1 MRRLGGLTSVHVLP
15 QPDLR
20 HVLYRAVGIE
30 DLIRLDHASV
40 ELAVHDRLLLVSAGV
55 HGALDDRQIA
65 ALLAARGYAETDAR
79 RITTAALA
87 AGSQDHPIAVQI
99 YLLDL
104 SAPDTYILPPGM
116 APLTN

>member
-40 ELAVHDRLLLVSAGV
+40 ELAVHNRLLLVSDGV

-65 ALLAARGYAETDAR
+65 ALLAARGNAETDAR
-79 RITTAALA
+79 RLTPAALA
-87 AGSQDHPIAVQI
+87 AGSQDTPLAA
-99 YLLDL
+99 LLDILGL
-104 SAPDTYILPPGM
+104 SAPDHTTYTS
-116 APLTN
+116 AK